1 MLGPGVKQRRSPICA
16 GLSFPNDTRA
26 ACQRQHSH
34 ALPPPH
40 SCSQGLEH
48 QPLLFLL
55 LALPLARLCLALA
68 PEPPGNQQGGGWG
81 RGSWWGLPQRLPVN
95 LPSQH
100 PTFLESPRLP
110 MQTGFPSS
118 LACRLEPNFS
128 ATGSREKDEEG
139 GLQGSGLSMLLAAS
153 RPEPG
158 PAGSTPPHTHS
169 RLTLAL
175 RHHTTFTAGKSLAH
189 LTQIPQAVEQALA
202 FPYLPGCRLA

>member
-1 MLGPGVKQRRSPICA
+1 
-16 GLSFPNDTRA
+16 
-26 ACQRQHSH
+26 
-34 ALPPPH
+34 
-40 SCSQGLEH
+40 
-48 QPLLFLL
+48 
-55 LALPLARLCLALA
+55 
-68 PEPPGNQQGGGWG
+68 
-81 RGSWWGLPQRLPVN
+81 
-95 LPSQH
+95 
-100 PTFLESPRLP
+100 

-169 RLTLAL
+169 RLTLVL
-175 RHHTTFTAGKSLAH
+175 RQHTTFTAGKSLAH

-202 FPYLPGCRLA
+202 FPYLPGCRLAYNRTEQCPRLWDKAHLACEASGPGKPGLKFVLLCNHSGGLSQFRLASVSLLVQWAGKGSQHRTSGQPLGVWGQGPSVYSQLGPASP

>member
-1 MLGPGVKQRRSPICA
+1 
-16 GLSFPNDTRA
+16 
-26 ACQRQHSH
+26 
-34 ALPPPH
+34 
-40 SCSQGLEH
+40 
-48 QPLLFLL
+48 
-55 LALPLARLCLALA
+55 
-68 PEPPGNQQGGGWG
+68 
-81 RGSWWGLPQRLPVN
+81 
-95 LPSQH
+95 
-100 PTFLESPRLP
+100 

-175 RHHTTFTAGKSLAH
+175 RQHTTFTAGKSLAH

-202 FPYLPGCRLA
+202 FPYLPGCRLAYNRTELCPPLRGNAYFAHEARGLGKPGLKFVLLCNHSGGLSQFRLASVSLLVQWAGKGSQHRTSGRPLGAWGDRPSVCSQLGPASP